1 MWKSSWKYLHCS
13 HLAQDVIKILK
24 CICIVECWEVLICLL
39 LWVGPW
45 SYVAP
50 FIYETGDWIDVE
62 WRDANT
68 RHQIGVDRWHRNIV
82 FIFIHLHANYG
93 SQNIKCL
100 LGTQQ
105 FQWIIVVHH
114 CIVFIFPD
122 FPPPSVYHIM
132 LIQHF
137 WHLF

>member
-1 MWKSSWKYLHCS
+1 MHLHSWMLVGFNLFVIMGWTMELCGSLYL
-13 HLAQDVIKILK
+13 
-24 CICIVECWEVLICLL
+24 W
-39 LWVGPW
+39 
-45 SYVAP
+45 
-50 FIYETGDWIDVE
+50 DWIDVE

-105 FQWIIVVHH
+105 FQWIIVNSRTIFISSLH
-114 CIVFIFPD
+114 CFHFSWFSSPICISYHVDSTFLTFVLVCVKTD
-122 FPPPSVYHIM
+122 LPS
-132 LIQHF
+132 
-137 WHLF
+137 